1 MDFRFDAF
9 ALQHPFEIVRDLR
22 LTAGR
27 IWGVNSYKV
36 RKKAHGLGLRVLRI
50 QRKVFRLR

>member
-1 MDFRFDAF
+1 MDFRFNAF

-22 LTAGR
+22 LIAGR

>member
-9 ALQHPFEIVRDLR
+9 PLQHPFEIVRDLR
-22 LTAGR
+22 FTAGR
-27 IWGVNSYKV
+27 ILGVNSYKV
-36 RKKAHGLGLRVLRI
+36 RKKAHGLGLRLLRI